1 MAGLQLGVIRDE
13 RYYRG
18 NNAARERA
26 DAEYRA
32 RRPAAMAGG
41 KYRCVYCGHQSQKHN
56 ECHHRD
62 GNHANNAPEN
72 MSVVDTLC
80 HAYHHLGQR
89 AASERNAAD
98 NLGDRTIL
106 AALPEISAEDL
117 NLLQRVAGVALLD
130 EKEAPMAKQILQR
143 LARRHKPVGE
153 AFGTFMPG
161 DFAAAMVRIDETAY
175 QHRDTVIGRLRML
188 FHEDI
193 LRAQGQKFKED
204 FPALPVSTWGDIA
217 ADADR
222 TDQNAR
228 AAA

>member
-1 MAGLQLGVIRDE
+1 MQLLLGVIRDA
-13 RYYRG
+13 RYYRA
-18 NNAARERA
+18 NSAARERA

-32 RRPAAMAGG
+32 RRPAAMAAA
-41 KYRCVYCGHQSQKHN
+41 KYKCVYCGHQSQKHN
-56 ECHHRD
+56 ECHHFD

-72 MSVVDTLC
+72 LKCVDTLC
-80 HAYHHLGQR
+80 HAYHHVGQR

-98 NLGDRTIL
+98 NLGDRTIF
-106 AALPEISAEDL
+106 AAIPEISAQDL

-130 EKEAPMAKQILQR
+130 EKEAPMAKLILQR

-161 DFAAAMVRIDETAY
+161 DFAAAMATLDDQAY
-175 QHRDTVIGRLRML
+175 EHRSTVMGRLRML
-188 FHEDI
+188 FHEDV
-193 LRAQGQKFKED
+193 LRTQGQRFKED
-204 FPALPVSTWGDIA
+204 FPALPVSTWEAIA

-222 TDQNAR
+222 TDAN